1 MHLKSLDWIQMNYS
15 DHNGRKSQ
23 QKDLWLGGG
32 TQILED
38 KWYNFKC
45 KGQRRNESN
54 IRKYYVQ
61 IIAQTLM
68 VKHLLAKGQ
77 LTIVLFYGG
86 TKYQAARRGHFNSEF
101 WFKISRLVLW
111 GMELSWCWAAVATQI
126 LANTFCQA
134 SIILSWKSDET

>member
-1 MHLKSLDWIQMNYS
+1 MEGN
-15 DHNGRKSQ
+15 HNRKIFGWGEN
-23 QKDLWLGGG
+23 KP
-32 TQILED
+32 QILED

-61 IIAQTLM
+61 IIAQTHM

-86 TKYQAARRGHFNSEF
+86 AKYQAARRGNFDS
-101 WFKISRLVLW
+101 
-111 GMELSWCWAAVATQI
+111 
-126 LANTFCQA
+126 
-134 SIILSWKSDET
+134 KSPGWYDEAWHSHDAGLL